1 LGITVGA
8 IQPGNTQSELW
19 DQRPDL
25 AEKEGLM
32 GAENVAQV
40 VLAMTAMPQ
49 NVNVLKTVVLPATM
63 PFLGRG

>member
-1 LGITVGA
+1 
-8 IQPGNTQSELW
+8 
-19 DQRPDL
+19 
-25 AEKEGLM
+25 M

-49 NVNVLKTVVLPATM
+49 NVNVLETVVLPARM

>member
-40 VLAMTAMPQ
+40 VLTITAMPQ
-49 NVNVLKTVVLPATM
+49 NVNVLETVVLPATTLF
-63 PFLGRG
+63 PGRG

>member
-1 LGITVGA
+1 
-8 IQPGNTQSELW
+8 
-19 DQRPDL
+19 
-25 AEKEGLM
+25 M